1 MLRSRDVG
9 GGEPTD
15 DLEGI
20 CCRVADQCETDAD
33 CGTWEDPVAVPM
45 CCSYEDPLE
54 LCCTFAVRCRVLTC
68 AHAGTARRCMA
79 KRAALRAQSTR
90 RLRAWLRCTTRSTSP
105 RSSASVQV
113 LLVFHSLLVSFFFFS
128 FLSFSTLFLS
138 LFSSFSSR
146 FAFSHPAP
154 APSLLSP
161 PPSCFF
167 RSSPTTLSILF
178 ECNTTPRRK
187 KPCCAISGTGAAHS
201 PTRGMVLMQ
210 SIFLPVQQY

>member
-105 RSSASVQV
+105 RSSASVQHP
-113 LLVFHSLLVSFFFFS
+113 LLLFSHLHLRASFAP
-128 FLSFSTLFLS
+128 LPPLFLS
-138 LFSSFSSR
+138 SSSAIR
-146 FAFSHPAP
+146 LPDERNPAVQS
-154 APSLLSP
+154 AVLAQRILL
-161 PPSCFF
+161 
-167 RSSPTTLSILF
+167 RV
-178 ECNTTPRRK
+178 EW
-187 KPCCAISGTGAAHS
+187 
-201 PTRGMVLMQ
+201 
-210 SIFLPVQQY
+210 Y